1 MTDAETREL
10 HRVLNAVLAEPDTP
24 LGAEWRRAANLLA
37 SSRPDATARLLRR
50 LVTGSLAQ
58 SPVTAPAGPDAAS
71 AASARS
77 TEAQDV
83 PDIPPSQDGRP
94 APAST
99 TRQVATLAV
108 GVGAGVVGGGL
119 VLAGLDALLGDEGDL
134 L

>member
-50 LVTGSLAQ
+50 LVAGTIAQ
-58 SPVTAPAGPDAAS
+58 APVTAPASPDAPPATS
-71 AASARS
+71 VGVI
-77 TEAQDV
+77 EADGR
-83 PDIPPSQDGRP
+83 PALAPSQDGRP

>member
-1 MTDAETREL
+1 MNDAETREL
-10 HRVLNAVLAEPDTP
+10 RRLLNAVLAEPDTA
-24 LGAEWRRAANLLA
+24 LDAEWRRAANLLT
-37 SSRPDATARLLRR
+37 SSRPDAAARLLRR
-50 LVTGSLAQ
+50 LVAAGVAPPQATTRAKPDGP
-58 SPVTAPAGPDAAS
+58 PVTSDAS
-71 AASARS
+71 A
-77 TEAQDV
+77 EVDV
-83 PDIPPSQDGRP
+83 PPAAPPLQDGPP

>member
-10 HRVLNAVLAEPDTP
+10 HRMLNAVLAEPDTP
-24 LGAEWRRAANLLA
+24 LDAQWRRAANLLT

-50 LVTGSLAQ
+50 LVASSLVQAQ
-58 SPVTAPAGPDAAS
+58 VTAPANPDAAAV
-71 AASARS
+71 AAAWP
-77 TEAQDV
+77 TEAD
-83 PDIPPSQDGRP
+83 DRAAAPPLQDGRP
-94 APAST
+94 ASAST
-99 TRQVATLAV
+99 PRQAATLAV